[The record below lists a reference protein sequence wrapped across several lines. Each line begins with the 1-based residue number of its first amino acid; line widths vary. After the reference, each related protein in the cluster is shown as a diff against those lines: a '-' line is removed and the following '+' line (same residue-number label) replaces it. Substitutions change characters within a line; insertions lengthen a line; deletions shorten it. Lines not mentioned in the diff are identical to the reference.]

1 MSQPVIFLDRDGT
14 VNVDHG
20 YLHRIGDWQFIDAV
34 PEAIRS
40 LRDAGFAIA
49 LVTNQSGVGRGY
61 YTLDAVGALHDY
73 VQQQLARYETRID
86 AFAVC
91 PHRPSDGCECRKPRT
106 ALAKDIERQLGN
118 TIVYSE
124 SWTIGDKISD
134 IEFGSNL
141 QTHTALLYSRYWDE
155 APRSNPPD
163 LIAESLYE
171 AAQKI
176 LQRLRTE
183 S

>member
-1 MSQPVIFLDRDGT
+1 MPQPVIFLDRDGT

-20 YLHRIGDWQFIDAV
+20 YLHRIGDWQFIDAA
-34 PEAIRS
+34 PEAVRS

-61 YTLDAVGALHDY
+61 FTLDAVRALHDY
-73 VQQQLARYETRID
+73 VQQQLAQHDTRFD
-86 AFAVC
+86 AIAIC
-91 PHRPSDGCECRKPRT
+91 PHRPSDGCMCRKPRT
-106 ALAKDIERQLGN
+106 AMAMDIERQLGDS
-118 TIVYSE
+118 IAYSQ

-141 QTHTALLYSRYWDE
+141 GTHTALLHSRYWDE
-155 APRSNPPD
+155 APRSSPPD

-171 AAQKI
+171 ATQVI
-176 LQRLRTE
+176 LQRLTTE
-183 S
+183 N